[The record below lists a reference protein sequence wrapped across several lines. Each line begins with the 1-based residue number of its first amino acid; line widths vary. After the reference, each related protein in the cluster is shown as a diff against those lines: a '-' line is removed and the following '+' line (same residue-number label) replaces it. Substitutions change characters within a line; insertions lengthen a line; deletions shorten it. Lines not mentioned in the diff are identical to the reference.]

1 MRFLEVTLV
10 LKHIDPH
17 AVETIDLDHAMHSF
31 PLYSH
36 MTLIIYTLLLPSK
49 NCFHVKVSKKRR

>member
-36 MTLIIYTLLLPSK
+36 MTLIINYILGGLYM
-49 NCFHVKVSKKRR
+49 